1 MPASGGLEMALDF
14 TVVITVRQRFG
25 DNDQEDVGLETE
37 APFVGKEK
45 EFEFRCPNVDSRQQ
59 AILLFQ
65 CMGAN
70 LQQSLEI
77 NDQQIFGGIPAAFEV
92 ATLPNQIVSRAQ
104 WNGNVMLIHPGVL
117 REDNVLRIRA
127 GELGD
132 DNLDDFIIDNL
143 VVVFK
148 TKPGP
153 GPVGQPQG
161 NLSVS

>member
-1 MPASGGLEMALDF
+1 MALDF

-25 DNDQEDVGLETE
+25 DTEADDVGLETD
-37 APFVGKEK
+37 APFVGSQKD
-45 EFEFRCPNVDSRQQ
+45 FEFHCPNVDSRQQ

-70 LQQSLEI
+70 AQQSLEI
-77 NDQQIFGGIPAAFEV
+77 NGQQIFGGIPPAIEFV
-92 ATLPNQIVSRAQ
+92 TGPNQIRIRAE

-132 DNLDDFIIDNL
+132 GNIDNFIIDNL

-148 TKPGP
+148 TRPGLNP
-153 GPVGQPQG
+153 GAQPAG
-161 NLSVS
+161 DLSPR

>member
-1 MPASGGLEMALDF
+1 MALDF

-25 DNDQEDVGLETE
+25 DDDNEDFGLETE

-45 EFEFRCPNVDSRQQ
+45 TFEFRCPDVDSRQE

-70 LQQSLEI
+70 LQQRLEI
-77 NDQQIFGGIPAAFEV
+77 NGQEIFGGIPAAFDI
-92 ATLPNQIVSRAQ
+92 APLPNQIVSLAQ

-127 GELGD
+127 SELSD
-132 DNLDDFIIDNL
+132 DKLDDFIIDNL

-148 TKPGP
+148 TRRILNTG
-153 GPVGQPQG
+153 VQPAG
-161 NLSVS
+161 NLTSL

>member
-1 MPASGGLEMALDF
+1 MALDY

-25 DNDQEDVGLETE
+25 DNNIEDSGLETE

-45 EFEFRCPNVDSRQQ
+45 EFEFRCPNVDTRQQ

-70 LQQSLEI
+70 LQQSLAI
-77 NDQQIFGGIPAAFEV
+77 NDQEIFGGIPSAFEV
-92 ATLPNQIVSRAQ
+92 ATLPNQIVFRAQ

-132 DNLDDFIIDNL
+132 GNLDDFIIDNL

-148 TKPGP
+148 TKPAVGT
-153 GPVGQPQG
+153 VGQLQG
-161 NLSVS
+161 NLSIS